1 MNRKLPANRITA
13 NKISVKKNLYVLL
26 FILIA
31 SNYSSA
37 QSVTPKYT
45 YNVELCLPVA
55 MSNETFNDF
64 MQGLVGVSTYGQYS
78 FPFHLNVGAG
88 LRYSYFTINEFSVP
102 SPVFGGVHSGSAFL
116 KVGYD
121 KFHNDRFATDFGL
134 KMGYSHTFFDTD
146 LNKQA
151 GVNPVDVGSTFA
163 EFTTAFILTATE
175 KSSYRWIIGYGM
187 QGFGFS
193 PDRIGLQTNGGY
205 DPANF
210 NTITT
215 YLVVGFGYT
224 YYFGK
229 SGS

>member
-1 MNRKLPANRITA
+1 MIA
-13 NKISVKKNLYVLL
+13 VKKILSIILLVLVC
-26 FILIA
+26 
-31 SNYSSA
+31 SNYSNA
-37 QSVTPKYT
+37 QSVTPKT
-45 YNVELCLPVA
+45 TFNVELCLPVA
-55 MSNETFNDF
+55 MSNKPFNDF

-78 FPFHLNVGAG
+78 FPFHLNVGGG

-121 KFHNDRFATDFGL
+121 EFHNDRFATDFGL
-134 KMGYSHTFFDTD
+134 KLGYSHTFFDTD

-151 GVNPVDVGSTFA
+151 GKNPIDLGSTFA

-175 KSSYRWIIGYGM
+175 NSSYRWIIGYGM

-193 PDRIGLQTNGGY
+193 PQLIGLDTNGGY

-210 NTITT
+210 KRITS
-215 YLVVGFGYT
+215 YLAVGFGYT
-224 YYFGK
+224 YYFGQ

>member
-1 MNRKLPANRITA
+1 MK
-13 NKISVKKNLYVLL
+13 KIYS
-26 FILIA
+26 ILIIFLSLSSY
-31 SNYSSA
+31 SNA
-37 QSVTPKYT
+37 QSITPKYS

-55 MSNETFNDF
+55 MSNQPFNDF

-88 LRYSYFTINEFSVP
+88 IRYSYFTINEFSVP
-102 SPVFGGVHSGSAFL
+102 SPVFGGVHSGTAFI

-121 KFHNDRFATDFGL
+121 EFHNDRFGTDFGL
-134 KMGYSHTFFDTD
+134 KAGYSHTFFDTD
-146 LNKQA
+146 LNKDE
-151 GVNPVDVGSTFA
+151 GVNPVDIGSTYA
-163 EFTTAFILTATE
+163 EFTTAFILTANE

-193 PDRIGLQTNGGY
+193 PQQIGLETNGGY

-210 NTITT
+210 KRITT

-224 YYFGK
+224 YYFDNNNG
-229 SGS
+229 G

>member
-1 MNRKLPANRITA
+1 MK
-13 NKISVKKNLYVLL
+13 KIYSILL
-26 FILIA
+26 FVLIFG
-31 SNYSSA
+31 NYSNA
-37 QSVTPKYT
+37 QSITPKYSF
-45 YNVELCLPVA
+45 NVELCLPVA
-55 MSNETFNDF
+55 MTNETFDDF

-88 LRYSYFTINEFSVP
+88 IRYSYFTINEFSVP
-102 SPVFGGVHSGSAFL
+102 SPVFGGVHSGSAFV

-134 KMGYSHTFFDTD
+134 KAGYSHTFFDTD

-151 GVNPVDVGSTFA
+151 GVNPVDIGSTFA
-163 EFTTAFILTATE
+163 EFTAAAILTATE

-193 PDRIGLQTNGGY
+193 PQKIGLQTNGGY

-210 NTITT
+210 NNITT